1 MYVPLSQMT
10 LPYDV
15 KHTKQKSSVQLVLNF
30 IPSSTEMFFQQK
42 SKDV

>member
-1 MYVPLSQMT
+1 MT
-10 LPYDV
+10 LPCDT